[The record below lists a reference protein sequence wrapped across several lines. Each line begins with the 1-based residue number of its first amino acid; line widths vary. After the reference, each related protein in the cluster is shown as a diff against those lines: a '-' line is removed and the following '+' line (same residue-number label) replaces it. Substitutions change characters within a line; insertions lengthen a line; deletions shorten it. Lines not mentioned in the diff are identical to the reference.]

1 MRNLTVLLFFL
12 SAIMFP
18 QEPITTNL
26 GDFNELK
33 VYNGLTVKLVKS
45 NDAKI
50 EISGTKAND
59 VSIKNSDGVLKVRL
73 KFPESFTGEDID
85 IVLYYIKN
93 IATLDANEGAHIVSN
108 ETLDQQ
114 HLEVKVQ
121 EGATIE
127 LDVNT
132 KHLVVKTVSGGIIT
146 LEGSTD
152 NQTVDANTGGIYYG
166 FNLKSKQTTV
176 VSAAGST
183 AEVRSS
189 EILDAKAQFGG
200 TILYKGSP
208 EVLKSKTVIKGT
220 IKHVN

>member
-1 MRNLTVLLFFL
+1 MKNLAIVLLFL
-12 SAIMFP
+12 SGSLFA
-18 QEPITTNL
+18 QNPISTNL

-50 EISGTKAND
+50 EISGSKADD

-73 KFPESFTGEDID
+73 KFPESFTGENIA
-85 IVLYYIKN
+85 IVLYYTKN
-93 IATLDANEGAHIVSN
+93 IATLDANEGAQIISD
-108 ETLDQQ
+108 ETLNQQ

-121 EGATIE
+121 EGAKID
-127 LDVNT
+127 LDIST

-146 LEGSTD
+146 LNGTTD
-152 NQTVDANTGGIYYG
+152 NQIVDANTGGIYYG
-166 FNLKSKQTTV
+166 FNLNSKQTTV

-183 AEVRSS
+183 AEVRAS

-208 EVLKSKTVIKGT
+208 EVLKSKTLVKGT
-220 IKHVN
+220 IKYMN